1 MIEIALLLMLG
12 VIIVLCVAYVVL
24 RTIYGPFHVSNSPS
38 PPNPIP
44 EFKPRPKVAA
54 TDKKMRREFS
64 VFYINGSCRGGVMYR
79 EGNIQMNDG
88 ELFSRLDQLVDKR
101 VLSIRFKEFSIKARM

>member
-1 MIEIALLLMLG
+1 MIDFLIA
-12 VIIVLCVAYVVL
+12 IFCVAGACVFIWL
-24 RTIYGPFHVSNSPS
+24 FFTRHLSSSPA
-38 PPNPIP
+38 PPMPMP
-44 EFKPRPKVAA
+44 TLKPRPKVAV
-54 TDKKMRREFS
+54 DKKQRREFS